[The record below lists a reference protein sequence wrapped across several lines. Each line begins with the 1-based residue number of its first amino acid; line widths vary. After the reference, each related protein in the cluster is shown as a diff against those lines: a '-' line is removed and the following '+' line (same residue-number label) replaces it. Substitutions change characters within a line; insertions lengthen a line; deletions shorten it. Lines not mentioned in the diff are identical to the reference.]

1 MIRSKRYL
9 RYCFLLITIMISAN
23 SITAQVIPT
32 TQINPSAPAA
42 VNTAP
47 GAYGG
52 SSKINFVRTW
62 DASVPQAD
70 PLEVI
75 STSRTVQE
83 VKRNS
88 QYFDGLGRPLQ
99 AVSWK
104 ASPAGYD
111 MVSPSLYDEY
121 SREIYKYLPFT
132 STTSD
137 GSFKSNAFTEQGNFY
152 KGLYDQDNY
161 GEKVYYSKFNYESSP
176 AARVLKTMAPGN
188 SWAGN
193 GRGITQ
199 SVEAN
204 VANEVINWS
213 ISTTSGSVPTSSGF
227 YSAGSIVKSMT
238 VDEDGKRVISY
249 KDKDGKLILKKVD
262 NGGTD
267 LVTHQNW
274 ICTYYIYDQLTNLRF
289 VLQPRAVE
297 WLRNNS
303 WTFDASTVS
312 SSNLAKEFCFVY
324 EYDSRNR
331 MISKRVPGADE
342 VMLVYNKRDQLV
354 MSQDGNLRINNQWLV
369 TQYDE
374 LNRLVRTGI
383 ITNASSRAT
392 LQTNANAD
400 INYPTLNASDIYTDT
415 YYDDYS
421 WVPGGVT
428 GISASLDQTYI
439 SSANFILTYNASPY
453 YAQPLT
459 ASTVTKGFATGMKT
473 RIIGTSNY
481 LYTVNFYDEY
491 GRVIQSRSTNI
502 TTGGYESQTNQYD
515 FEGKLLRSHLYHSY
529 TSGTSQTYQ
538 ILTKMD
544 YDATGRLLTLKKAM
558 NGGADKTIATYEY
571 DELGRMK
578 KKNLGIKP
586 GTSSTPLEVQDMSY
600 NIRGWVNGINKKFAN
615 AEAGVENYFGMTL
628 DYDFGFSQNQYNGN
642 IAGSKWRTMGDWD
655 QRAYGFS
662 YDQSNRLKKAD
673 FTQNSS
679 TGWNTSAGINYNL
692 ENINYDLNG
701 NITQLKQWGLKGIT
715 STVID
720 ELDYKYLNSDFSNK
734 LLSVKEL
741 VVGNQDNKLGDFTDK
756 NTSLDDYTYDNN
768 GNLTVD
774 KNKNITSITYNYL
787 NLPQVITTNKGT
799 ITYTYDAAGRKLKK
813 EVNETGVGIKTTN
826 YVGGFVYENNLLQ
839 LIAQEEGRI
848 RFNTASSTFVYDYFL
863 KDHLGNVRMV
873 LTEEEQLN
881 QYPTLSFEGTS
892 GTQQVT
898 DQNTFWENSSGQ
910 SINVTTTRVSRPGA
924 FGDATA
930 NGSYVQLLRKSTGSV
945 GATKL
950 VKVMSGDRLHLKV
963 DYYHNVSSPNNT
975 GANGLSSMI
984 SSLLGALTNSPA
996 TGALIKDQA
1005 SSVTSGLNASTD
1017 VTNFFSAESGA
1028 GGTAPKAYLH
1038 VLLFDERFKFDN
1050 VNSYVAQVSGSP
1062 GKNTFDKF
1070 GANAVNVKKNG
1081 YAYIYISNE
1090 SDELVY
1096 FDNLMFTHE
1105 RGRILE
1111 ETHYYPFGLT
1121 MNGISSKSAGTI
1133 LNLYKYNGIE
1143 LFNDFEINYSCALYR
1158 TLDFQIGRFIQIDP
1172 LVSYNESSYVSMGNN
1187 PILNKDWLGDYFDFN
1202 GNKSAEELYNRL
1214 RSENGKKIMEYLTQL
1229 SKAPLTS
1236 TNKEVQ
1242 KEIAVI
1248 ENLVDRHIAFGNEI
1262 RTLEESPIKVSV
1274 TVNSSMRAGEAGET
1288 SYSWTTKSIN
1298 VALSSTSSNSLN
1310 SIAHEFH
1317 HAYQYLSGDLAM
1329 SKTTSGLLSD
1339 MMDEVSAYQT
1349 GYLFTS
1355 RARGVAEGQYGVDWF
1370 KNKLLTDRNWRG
1382 AYGNLLGKENSI
1394 GINTIAYSV
1403 MSFLNGEQKGLVE
1416 RNKNNANYTML
1427 NLMQDINSIYS
1438 LGNGHPPFNIT
1449 PFNQK

>member
-9 RYCFLLITIMISAN
+9 RYCFLLITMMISAN
-23 SITAQVIPT
+23 SITAQVVPT
-32 TQINPSAPAA
+32 TQINPSAPTA

-47 GAYGG
+47 GVYGG
-52 SSKINFVRTW
+52 SSKLNFVRSW
-62 DASVPQAD
+62 DASVPQTD

-137 GSFKSNAFTEQGNFY
+137 GSFKNNPFTEQGNFY

-161 GEKVYYSKFNYESSP
+161 GEKVYYSKFDYESSP

-213 ISTTSGSVPTSSGF
+213 IGTTSGSVPTSSGF

-354 MSQDGNLRINNQWLV
+354 MSQDGNLRTSNQWLV

-383 ITNASSRAT
+383 ITNASARAT
-392 LQTNANAD
+392 IQTNANAD
-400 INYPTLNASDIYTDT
+400 INYPTLNASDIYTET

-459 ASTVTKGFATGMKT
+459 VSTVTKGFATGMKT

-538 ILTKMD
+538 VLTKMD

-615 AEAGVENYFGMTL
+615 AEAGVENFFGMTL

-720 ELDYKYLNSDFSNK
+720 ELEYKYLNSDFSNK
-734 LLSVKEL
+734 LLSVKEM

-787 NLPQVITTNKGT
+787 NLPQVVTTNKGT

-813 EVNETGVGIKTTN
+813 EVNETGVGVKTTN

-848 RFNTASSTFVYDYFL
+848 RYNTASSTFVYDYFL

-910 SINVTTTRVSRPGA
+910 SINVTATRVSRPGA

-963 DYYHNVSSPNNT
+963 DYYHSVSSPNNT

-1081 YAYIYISNE
+1081 YAYIYVSNE

-1096 FDNLMFTHE
+1096 FDNLLFTHE

-1121 MNGISSKSAGTI
+1121 MAGISSRAVGSVPNKFQYLDKEKQDNEFSDGSGLAMYDLSARF
-1133 LNLYKYNGIE
+1133 Y
-1143 LFNDFEINYSCALYR
+1143 DP
-1158 TLDFQIGRFIQIDP
+1158 QIGRFGQSDP
-1172 LVSYNESSYVSMGNN
+1172 LAEYMRRWSPYVYGFNNPVRFADGTGAAPGDSTTNSDIFLDPDGSVQVKELPSVVVVPGQNEEAGFWSGFGSFLWNVVDYIPFAGSIKEIGVGIYNGDWKQVSMGVVM
-1187 PILNKDWLGDYFDFN
+1187 LG
-1202 GNKSAEELYNRL
+1202 
-1214 RSENGKKIMEYLTQL
+1214 
-1229 SKAPLTS
+1229 
-1236 TNKEVQ
+1236 
-1242 KEIAVI
+1242 
-1248 ENLVDRHIAFGNEI
+1248 VDVF
-1262 RTLEESPIKVSV
+1262 T
-1274 TVNSSMRAGEAGET
+1274 AGEGGEVLR
-1288 SYSWTTKSIN
+1288 I
-1298 VALSSTSSNSLN
+1298 
-1310 SIAHEFH
+1310 
-1317 HAYQYLSGDLAM
+1317 G
-1329 SKTTSGLLSD
+1329 
-1339 MMDEVSAYQT
+1339 
-1349 GYLFTS
+1349 
-1355 RARGVAEGQYGVDWF
+1355 
-1370 KNKLLTDRNWRG
+1370 KN
-1382 AYGNLLGKENSI
+1382 LGKE
-1394 GINTIAYSV
+1394 V
-1403 MSFLNGEQKGLVE
+1403 VE
-1416 RNKNNANYTML
+1416 REVKEVAEKEFIEQTEKKVVEEGIVYERINPKTGERYVGQSRSEERYLERQAEHDTNLGVTHEYNQLGRAKAGKDLNVLEETHIRLGGGPTNKGGKLANKRYQMSEKNYRAAGGT
-1427 NLMQDINSIYS
+1427 IKK
-1438 LGNGHPPFNIT
+1438 PT
-1449 PFNQK
+1449 